1 LFCKG
6 FRELLCVNYLLSAVE
21 PLLLDTHI
29 ILWYLQGDTRI
40 KPDLNDLIESQKNQV
55 YSSIASLWEISIKI
69 GIGKLSLD
77 RPFEELKSSLAE
89 NNIEIISITF
99 DDTILN
105 KDLPRY
111 HKDPFDRILIS
122 QAINRSLI
130 IVSQDSIFNQYAVRL
145 LSV

>member
-1 LFCKG
+1 MQ
-6 FRELLCVNYLLSAVE
+6 
-21 PLLLDTHI
+21 LLLDTHI

-40 KPDLNDLIESQKNQV
+40 KPDLNDLIESRENQV
-55 YSSIASLWEISIKI
+55 YSSIASLWEISIKIGI

-130 IVSQDSIFNQYAVRL
+130 IVSQDSMFNQYSVRL